1 MGFILLGI
9 LVNLNKFEIHN
20 PYQKRLEDFVHLETM
35 QSLMQKIGAVYQSV
49 RDSYVLVQDDTPET
63 WTEATLH
70 LVGVKNW
77 AGHKKRPPPSEDEAR
92 TLLSVLPP
100 PTAAIS
106 LPVYSFVLANKVFA
120 STLVTT
126 TAVSGQ
132 EPPFS
137 SFLSALSYLGHNAYR
152 SKRCMQYTMLN
163 LLIVQIMVEDP
174 IIVKQLCSTD
184 LKLNVRLCRQR
195 PPQLPFVAASRIPA
209 AAILDICVDILTHN
223 LRKRLDVSLYG
234 LAIGIMLRKIVHL
247 SSSKSRILYHW
258 SSAWIALLAV
268 MRFLT
273 QYDMDLRNIP
283 RIQEEVCGPLA
294 SLLAFCLS
302 KADNFLPDSKSYD
315 DLLYKIVEA
324 NPVLS
329 KFKGSYCQIGGTSE
343 TSKLNR
349 AADALTS
356 VSSHYHN
363 LLQSGGK
370 KHQSPAAVEDVIK
383 QGHETLDMA
392 SSDVAEFDHFEPWKE
407 SNWKPQLKQIIR
419 TVVENSIKL
428 AEQ

>member
-1 MGFILLGI
+1 
-9 LVNLNKFEIHN
+9 
-20 PYQKRLEDFVHLETM
+20 M
-35 QSLMQKIGAVYQSV
+35 QSLMKKIGAVYQSV

-63 WTEATLH
+63 WTEATLR
-70 LVGVKNW
+70 LVDVKNW
-77 AGHKKRPPPSEDEAR
+77 AGHKKPPPPSEDEAR
-92 TLLSVLPP
+92 ALLSILPT
-100 PTAAIS
+100 PTAAVS

-120 STLVTT
+120 STMISTP
-126 TAVSGQ
+126 AVPAQ

-137 SFLSALSYLGHNAYR
+137 SFLSAVSYLGHNAYR
-152 SKRCMQYTMLN
+152 SKRCLQYTMLN

-184 LKLNVRLCRQR
+184 MKIDVRLCRQR
-195 PPQLPFVAASRIPA
+195 PPRLPFVAAPRIPA
-209 AAILDICVDILTHN
+209 AVILDVCVDILTHN

-247 SSSKSRILYHW
+247 SSSKSRISYHW

-268 MRFLT
+268 IRFLT
-273 QYDMDLRNIP
+273 QYDTDLRNIP

-315 DLLYKIVEA
+315 DLLYKIVES

-329 KFKGSYCQIGGTSE
+329 KFKATYCQVGGTSQ
-343 TSKLNR
+343 TNKLNR

-392 SSDVAEFDHFEPWKE
+392 SSSVAEFDHFEMWKE

-419 TVVENSIKL
+419 TVVEDSIKL